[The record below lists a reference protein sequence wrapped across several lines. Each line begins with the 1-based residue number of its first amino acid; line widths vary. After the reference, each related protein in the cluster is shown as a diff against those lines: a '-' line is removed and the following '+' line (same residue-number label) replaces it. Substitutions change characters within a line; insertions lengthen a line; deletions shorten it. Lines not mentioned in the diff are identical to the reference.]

1 MTKKIFFTVVLLMAS
16 ASFCLAYD
24 FSAVAPSGQTLYY
37 NIVDGNAEVTHQNGS
52 YPWYTTFPTGNLV
65 IPSSVTNGDSIYNV
79 TSIGNHAFAGCSGLT
94 SVTIPNSVTSI
105 GICAFFECSGMTS
118 VTIPN
123 SVTSIGGWIF
133 CRCSGLTSVTISDS
147 VTSIGASAFSGCS
160 GLTSVTIPS
169 SVTSIGID
177 AFSGCSGL
185 TSVTIPNSVTSI
197 GHYAFAYCSG
207 LASVTI
213 PNSVT
218 SIGNGAFADCS
229 GLTSVIIPN
238 SVTSIGT
245 YAFYGCSGLT
255 SVTIPSSVTSIG
267 GWTFHGCS
275 GLTIVNF
282 NATNCT
288 NMGIYNNLY
297 SQYMTVF
304 DSCTN
309 LATLNIG
316 ANVTQIPDSAFSG
329 CSGLTEINSFAP
341 TAPTLGSDVF
351 NGVSST
357 IPVYI
362 PCVSLASYQT
372 TWSYFSNIIAQ
383 FPNII
388 NVGVTDS
395 TFGVSNVTD
404 GPTCD
409 SAVIEATANY
419 GYHFTQ
425 WNDGNTDNPRTITL
439 TQDTAFTAFFDRNEY
454 QLTLNSAD
462 STLGTVTGS
471 GTYLYLDTAH
481 IVAEAIDHHHLVQ
494 WSDGDCNAT
503 RDIVITADL
512 QLTAT
517 FAIDTHTVTVVS
529 ADSTM
534 GSVSGG
540 GQALNGDTITI
551 SAAGNPGYHFTRW
564 NDNNTDSVRTVT
576 VTADITYTAYFEAN
590 GGSDGIDDVDGN
602 NIHIYTEGGNIIVD
616 GAEGEKVQVFDM
628 VGRPVGTQSLLTG
641 IYMVK
646 VGTLPAR
653 RVVVI
658 R

>member
-425 WNDGNTDNPRTITL
+425 WNDGNTNASRTVIVTADATYTAYFAANEPDTYTITALSANPDMGIVDGSGTYPAGTTVVLTARPFAGYHFLQWQDSDNTNPRTIT
-439 TQDTAFTAFFDRNEY
+439 
-454 QLTLNSAD
+454 
-462 STLGTVTGS
+462 
-471 GTYLYLDTAH
+471 
-481 IVAEAIDHHHLVQ
+481 
-494 WSDGDCNAT
+494 
-503 RDIVITADL
+503 
-512 QLTAT
+512 
-517 FAIDTHTVTVVS
+517 
-529 ADSTM
+529 
-534 GSVSGG
+534 
-540 GQALNGDTITI
+540 
-551 SAAGNPGYHFTRW
+551 
-564 NDNNTDSVRTVT
+564 
-576 VTADITYTAYFEAN
+576 VTADATYIATFQPDQPE
-590 GGSDGIDDVDGN
+590 GIDDVASDYSVTALAGRIVSIVGAAGLPV
-602 NIHIYTEGGNIIVD
+602 NIYDI
-616 GAEGEKVQVFDM
+616 
-628 VGRPVGTQSLLTG
+628 VGRHICGTEKATAQCQF
-641 IYMVK
+641 
-646 VGTLPAR
+646 TLPHTGVYLVAVGNR
-653 RVVVI
+653 PVQRVVVI
-658 R
+658 M